1 MRRLITALRAW
12 LRRLLDTEVSQLSR
26 GQAKLALLLK
36 LVIETWRELE
46 RDKCFVQASSLAYKS
61 LLSLVPF
68 VVIIMTVSSGSLLQR
83 YQDPI
88 LDFVID
94 SVYPLGKD
102 ALAEFHAR
110 HPGEKEALRD
120 AQDVRE
126 FARKWLKDRMD
137 RFSASTGRA
146 GGIIS
151 FVFLVVI
158 IIFLMVDIES
168 TFNSVWGVGSGR
180 GVVSKVASYTAV
192 LFWGPVLMLMTLSIS
207 AWAESRTA
215 AVSSRLVDF
224 PVWRGLWDAV
234 AGRMLTGFG
243 LPILFVWA
251 MLVFVYLY
259 MPNTRVRKRAA
270 AAGAVLAA
278 IMLFVGKWA
287 FELYVVN
294 VVAYDKVYG
303 TLSVIPVTL
312 IWLYTS
318 WVIILSGAEVA
329 FTIQNFDDLTHKAER
344 ERRGIR
350 LRLYYAVRAVHTVC
364 LRFLRGESP
373 KVLDELASE
382 FQIAEYAL
390 RSVLQE
396 LVAHRILARVEGDA
410 DAFVPA
416 RSPASLTV
424 KDVVDALHGP
434 RLATP
439 AKTEADTMWIDA
451 DPVRD
456 VIHELFRDYER
467 AADER
472 LGGLSFEDLA
482 RRVGGI
488 GDRAEEGKAD
498 ASKDQAPD

>member
-1 MRRLITALRAW
+1 
-12 LRRLLDTEVSQLSR
+12 
-26 GQAKLALLLK
+26 
-36 LVIETWRELE
+36 
-46 RDKCFVQASSLAYKS
+46 
-61 LLSLVPF
+61 
-68 VVIIMTVSSGSLLQR
+68 
-83 YQDPI
+83 
-88 LDFVID
+88 
-94 SVYPLGKD
+94 
-102 ALAEFHAR
+102 
-110 HPGEKEALRD
+110 
-120 AQDVRE
+120 
-126 FARKWLKDRMD
+126 
-137 RFSASTGRA
+137 
-146 GGIIS
+146 
-151 FVFLVVI
+151 
-158 IIFLMVDIES
+158 
-168 TFNSVWGVGSGR
+168 
-180 GVVSKVASYTAV
+180 
-192 LFWGPVLMLMTLSIS
+192 
-207 AWAESRTA
+207 
-215 AVSSRLVDF
+215 
-224 PVWRGLWDAV
+224 
-234 AGRMLTGFG
+234 MLTGFG

-251 MLVFVYLY
+251 ILVFVYLY

-329 FTIQNFDDLTHKAER
+329 FTIQNFEDLTHKAER

-350 LRLYYAVRAVHTVC
+350 LRLYYAVRGVHTVC

-467 AADER
+467 AAEER

-488 GDRAEEGKAD
+488 GDRAEESPAAGKAD
-498 ASKDQAPD
+498 AGENATPA